1 MSINYYYIM
10 LHTYA
15 LLFLLLTV
23 NDISSDMNVQVQ
35 PIIGAVPGGG
45 EAKQYFIVCEH
56 KPLFKIS
63 SFRSGLFSCS
73 QHIIVLIY
81 PWQARN
87 VFYFL
92 QDLNVILP
100 NSIIFCSITS

>member
-1 MSINYYYIM
+1 M
-10 LHTYA
+10 
-15 LLFLLLTV
+15 

-35 PIIGAVPGGG
+35 PKIGAVPGGG

-63 SFRSGLFSCS
+63 SFRSGLFFLLVTYYCFN
-73 QHIIVLIY
+73 LAY

-92 QDLNVILP
+92 QDYILERP
-100 NSIIFCSITS
+100 DSNKKTANYIAFVSDVKRYSTQ

>member
-1 MSINYYYIM
+1 M
-10 LHTYA
+10 
-15 LLFLLLTV
+15 

-35 PIIGAVPGGG
+35 PKIGAVPGGG

-63 SFRSGLFSCS
+63 SFRSGLFFLLATYYCFN
-73 QHIIVLIY
+73 LAY

-92 QDLNVILP
+92 QDYILERP
-100 NSIIFCSITS
+100 DSNKKNSKLYSICF